1 MYLGVDI
8 GGTFTDLVLMD
19 DEGAISTAKS
29 PTTTGDLALG
39 VFDAIELAA
48 TAKGLSAADLLRQVV
63 AFGHG
68 TTQAT
73 NALIERTG
81 AVTGLIT
88 TRGFGDTL
96 GLQRLMGFTAGMSVD
111 QLGWY
116 SKRRYPV
123 PIIPRELRQEVAE
136 RVDCTGSILLPLD
149 EAAVRAAVDDLSVRG
164 VETFAVAFLWSFRNP
179 THERRV
185 GEIIREMRP
194 DAYVSLSSEIAPIIG
209 EYERTATTALNSY
222 LAPKV
227 VTYLE
232 RMEDRLQKR
241 GFNGS
246 FHILNSSG
254 GVMPAK
260 EAARKPVLL
269 LTSGPT
275 GGVLGSLQLANA
287 LGHRNVITTDMGGTS
302 FDVGLIVEGRPV
314 VSPKQEAG
322 GYHLNTPMIDIR
334 AIGAG
339 GGSIAR
345 VENGLLRVG
354 PDSAGAS
361 PGPVCYSRGGKLVTV
376 TDADVVLGIIS
387 QDNFLGGRMP
397 ADRLAATEAIR
408 EQIANPLGLS
418 VEAAAAG
425 IRQVVDAH
433 MADILREVTVGRG
446 YDPRD
451 FVLYAYGGAGPAHCA
466 AYGADLGVP
475 KIIVPATSMA
485 HSAYGALASEIHQS
499 AERSLLMRGGGGGR
513 EPADGLDVASIDAV
527 YSELEALCAQRMQAS
542 GVEPSTAHFA
552 RTVDMRYRRQT
563 HDLIIRF
570 SSGPVTV
577 ESIREAVN
585 RFEEVYESLYGRGS
599 GFRQAGVELT
609 TFRVEAVGGGRKP
622 APSRIGS
629 DVRPM
634 VTLREVYDS
643 VLSKWAPTSIWRW
656 LDLPVGH
663 RVGGPAVIEH
673 PETTVYIGPR
683 QTAVVDVTGNLTID
697 LIEVH
702 Q

>member
-29 PTTTGDLALG
+29 STTTGDLAIG

-48 TAKGLSAADLLRQVV
+48 RAKGLSAADLLRQVV

-96 GLQRLMGFTAGMSVD
+96 GLQRLMGFTTGMSVD

-116 SKRRYPV
+116 SKRRYPA
-123 PIIPRELRQEVAE
+123 PIIPRELRREVAE

-149 EAAVRAAVDDLSVRG
+149 EAAVRAAVDDLSDRG

-179 THERRV
+179 AHERRV
-185 GEIIREMRP
+185 GEIIREARP

-209 EYERTATTALNSY
+209 EYERTAATALNSY

-232 RMEDRLQKR
+232 RMEGRLQER

-302 FDVGLIVEGRPV
+302 FDVGLIVDGRPV
-314 VSPKQEAG
+314 VSAKQEAG

-345 VENGLLRVG
+345 VESGLLRVG
-354 PDSAGAS
+354 PESAGAS
-361 PGPVCYSRGGKLVTV
+361 PGPVCYDRGGKLITV

-397 ADRLAATEAIR
+397 ANRIAAVEAIR
-408 EQIANPLGLS
+408 EQIAHPLGLS

-433 MADILREVTVGRG
+433 MADTLREVTVGRG

-475 KIIVPATSMA
+475 KIVVPATSMA

-499 AERSLLMRGGGGGR
+499 AERSLLMRGGGGAR
-513 EPADGLDVASIDAV
+513 EPADGLDAASIGAV
-527 YSELEALCAQRMQAS
+527 YSELEALCAERMQAS
-542 GVEPSTAHFA
+542 GVEPSAAHFA

-563 HDLIIRF
+563 HDLIIGF
-570 SSGPVTV
+570 ASGPVTV
-577 ESIREAVN
+577 DSIREAVT
-585 RFEEVYESLYGRGS
+585 RFEEVYEALYGRGS

-622 APSRIGS
+622 APSRTGS
-629 DVRPM
+629 DVRPAAA
-634 VTLREVYDS
+634 LREVYDPG
-643 VLSKWAPTSIWRW
+643 LDKWAPTPIWRW

-663 RVGGPAVIEH
+663 QVSGPAVIEH
-673 PETTVYIGPR
+673 SETTVYVGSR
-683 QTAVVDVTGNLTID
+683 QTAVVDVAGNLTID

-702 Q
+702 